1 MIGPGVKINE
11 DFNAVN
17 ASSTLID
24 QKSQLKMRQIRMF
37 RLTFHHRQ
45 QRSNEWVSML

>member
-24 QKSQLKMRQIRMF
+24 QKISIA
-37 RLTFHHRQ
+37 
-45 QRSNEWVSML
+45 NENIHAYLSPQATMVK